1 MSVESRR
8 TLPPFLLT
16 RIASFTAV
24 GLVAGLA
31 LSAIPNVELVTAT
44 CFMSGFLLGAAGGA
58 MTGALTETLFA
69 GFHPMGTT
77 LGPVLVAQV
86 VGMTTAGLAGA
97 MAARSVGTA
106 RHGWRFRATI
116 LLLGVCTTFIFD
128 FLTNLAFPFMAGFSF
143 SQGLAVMA
151 AGIPFAAIHIGSNAL
166 VFSLIVSP
174 LLPRL
179 EKVLVIS

>member
-1 MSVESRR
+1 MPPESPR

-69 GFHPMGTT
+69 GFHPMGST

-86 VGMTTAGLAGA
+86 AGMTIAGVAGA
-97 MAARSVGTA
+97 LAARLVG
-106 RHGWRFRATI
+106 RERRGWRFRGTI
-116 LLLGVCTTFIFD
+116 LLLGVCTTLIFD

-151 AGIPFAAIHIGSNAL
+151 AGIPFAAIHIGANVL
-166 VFSLIVSP
+166 VFALIVGP

-179 EKVLVIS
+179 EKALVIS

>member
-1 MSVESRR
+1 MSLESRR
-8 TLPPFLLT
+8 ALPPFLLT

-44 CFMSGFLLGAAGGA
+44 CFMSGFLLGAVGGA

-69 GFHPMGTT
+69 GFHPMGST
-77 LGPVLVAQV
+77 LGPVLIAQV
-86 VGMTTAGLAGA
+86 AGMIIAGLAGA
-97 MAARSVGTA
+97 LVARFVGTA
-106 RHGWRFRATI
+106 RRGWHFRGTI
-116 LLLGVCTTFIFD
+116 LLFGVCATLIFD
-128 FLTNLAFPFMAGFSF
+128 ILTNLAFPFMAGFSF

-151 AGIPFAAIHIGSNAL
+151 AGIPFAIIHIGSNAL
-166 VFSLIVSP
+166 VFLLVVGP

-179 EKVLVIS
+179 EKALVIS